1 MVVLK
6 KQDLPRS
13 DETRVF
19 ENLGEIKENPAT
31 ARGHFQ
37 NLTYP
42 SKHLKLLCADI
53 TDACGMARYIESTR
67 RGCLRPSYVSENG
80 SAGPDFLDLWGN

>member
-31 ARGHFQ
+31 ARGPFQ
-37 NLTYP
+37 LAGSRRIP
-42 SKHLKLLCADI
+42 FRGDLRRSRMRAESKVNTPPALGKNN
-53 TDACGMARYIESTR
+53 R
-67 RGCLRPSYVSENG
+67 RTN
-80 SAGPDFLDLWGN
+80 N